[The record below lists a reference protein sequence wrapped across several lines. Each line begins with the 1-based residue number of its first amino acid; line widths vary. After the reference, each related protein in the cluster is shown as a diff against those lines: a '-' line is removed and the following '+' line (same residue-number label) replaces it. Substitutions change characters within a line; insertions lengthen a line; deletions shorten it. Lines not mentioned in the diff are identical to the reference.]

1 MFLKPHAVPERIE
14 VSHRARDFAGHGEFF
29 PAVGVPA
36 GPGRRRLGAIP
47 VSCVRRPEER
57 LLHNQMMRANEWYG
71 SPRRSR
77 CVDTR
82 ILRVRLRKE
91 FS

>member
-36 GPGRRRLGAIP
+36 GPDVVDWARFRSAAFAGPRSN
-47 VSCVRRPEER
+47 SCTT
-57 LLHNQMMRANEWYG
+57 G
-71 SPRRSR
+71 
-77 CVDTR
+77 
-82 ILRVRLRKE
+82 
-91 FS
+91 